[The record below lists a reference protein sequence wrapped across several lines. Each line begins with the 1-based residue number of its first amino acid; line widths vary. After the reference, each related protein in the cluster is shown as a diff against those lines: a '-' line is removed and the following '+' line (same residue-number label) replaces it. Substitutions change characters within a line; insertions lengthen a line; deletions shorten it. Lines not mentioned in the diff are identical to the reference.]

1 MAADKQPVVITIDG
15 PSGAGKGTISRI
27 IAKKLGFY
35 YLDSGA
41 LYRLLG
47 LSAKRH
53 NVSITSENGL
63 SALAEHMD
71 INFITGDNGQFKT
84 VLEGEDVSR
93 ELRTEETGLLASQVA
108 QFPAVRGA
116 LLNRQRMFARTPG
129 LVADGRDMGT
139 EVFPAA
145 ELKIY
150 LTASAEERASRRYK
164 ELIAKGEDV
173 SLPAL
178 VEQLRSRDESDMSRD
193 ASPLRPAEGA
203 IEIDTSDMS
212 IQDVTDTLLNI
223 LAVKGFKLSSQVT
236 N

>member
-1 MAADKQPVVITIDG
+1 
-15 PSGAGKGTISRI
+15 
-27 IAKKLGFY
+27 
-35 YLDSGA
+35 
-41 LYRLLG
+41 
-47 LSAKRH
+47 
-53 NVSITSENGL
+53 
-63 SALAEHMD
+63 
-71 INFITGDNGQFKT
+71 
-84 VLEGEDVSR
+84 
-93 ELRTEETGLLASQVA
+93 
-108 QFPAVRGA
+108 
-116 LLNRQRMFARTPG
+116 
-129 LVADGRDMGT
+129 MGT

-178 VEQLRSRDESDMSRD
+178 VEQVRSRDESDMSRD